1 MIPGRIIYIIG
12 FMGCGK
18 TTAGKKLAA
27 ALGWQYADL
36 DKLIEEETGKKI
48 PEIFED
54 SGETG
59 FRETE
64 TRVLRGLQPDSDMVV
79 STGGGTPCF
88 NQNMEFMLKTG
99 LTIYLQLSP
108 VVLKSRLENSST
120 VRPLIKDIKNEDLEA
135 YIAVKLSEREEW
147 YNRADLIVD
156 AFSCTGSCLA
166 DLVLKRLEG

>member
-1 MIPGRIIYIIG
+1 MNSGRIIYIIG

-36 DKLIEEETGKKI
+36 DKLIETETGKKI
-48 PEIFED
+48 HEIFEE
-54 SGETG
+54 SGEAG

-64 TRVLRGLQPDSDMVV
+64 TRALLGLNPDSDVVV

-88 NQNMEFMLKTG
+88 NQNMDFMLKTG
-99 LTIYLQLSP
+99 LTIYLKLSP
-108 VVLKSRLENSST
+108 GVLKSRLEDSST
-120 VRPLIKDIKNEDLEA
+120 VRPLIKDIKNDDLEA
-135 YIAVKLSEREEW
+135 YIAGKLGEREKW
-147 YNRADLIVD
+147 YNKADLIVD

-166 DLVLKRLEG
+166 DLVLERL